1 LFLLDILFRQ
11 AGTQLEHSWN
21 AVMSGKKLRESM
33 PLVTAFI
40 DECREVFGAAAVHA
54 AIKAGMDGQ
63 ETFWARENGI
73 EVGTRMSKPFEA
85 CTVPWECR

>member
-1 LFLLDILFRQ
+1 M
-11 AGTQLEHSWN
+11 T
-21 AVMSGKKLRESM
+21 KKNLRESM

-40 DECREVFGAAAVHA
+40 DECRDAFGKDVINQ

-73 EVGTRMSKPFEA
+73 EVGTRPSKPFEA
-85 CTVPWECR
+85 LTVPRECR